1 MLNALSPKRL
11 ELLRAVRESPPRSVK
26 SLAER
31 LGRDYKRVHEDVVG
45 DLDGMSERVKQG
57 TPGDEYWPFFSTC
70 VRSLSHQNRLF
81 GLSSRYLPAHD

>member
-1 MLNALSPKRL
+1 MLNALSPKPL
-11 ELLRAVRESPPRSVK
+11 ELLRAVRESPTRSVK

-57 TPGDEYWPFFSTC
+57 TPGDEYWLFFNVRPFAIAPKPPLRAFEPISA
-70 VRSLSHQNRLF
+70 R
-81 GLSSRYLPAHD
+81 P